1 MADRATNCF
10 HCGEPLAGRTVTHA
24 RVAGAQA
31 AFCCPGCQAAAG
43 MIEALGLTDYYT
55 FRTGSAARPASDA
68 DEWHAFDDPAVY
80 EPLSREEAGGRGII
94 LLIDGLTCAACSW
107 LLNQVLERTPGVI
120 RASVNT
126 ATGRAHLI
134 WRQDQVPLSQLL
146 RSIARLGYRPSP
158 AGSDAAAAQA
168 RAERHSLLK
177 RLAVSGLGMMQVMMF
192 AVALYMG
199 DRTGMEA
206 DIRAYLRIV
215 SLLVSTPVLLYAGW
229 PFMAGALRAI
239 RARRITMDVPV
250 GLALLLAYSA
260 SVINTARHAGEVYFD
275 SVTMFIFFLTV
286 ARYVEMVAR
295 HRSTHLGDAL
305 ARLLPA
311 IAHRVE
317 AGAAGEAVTDVAL
330 AQVGVGDT
338 LLVRSGEIVPADGEI
353 LDAWTRLDESMLTGE
368 SLPVARGPRARVAA
382 GTLNLEAPFRMRVA
396 AAGGATILAGITALL
411 SRAQSERPRLTR
423 EADRTASRFLAR
435 VLLVAA
441 LVCAVWLYVNPTR
454 AFDATLAVLVV
465 ACPCALSLATLV
477 AMASATAALARRGML
492 VTHADAIEGL
502 AQVDQVMFDK
512 TGTLTAG
519 QMTLGEVKLLGNLD
533 REDCLAIAAALEAAS
548 EHPIARAFTQ
558 GRAPAPATQVRVLP
572 GEGIEGQV
580 AGKSYRIGTAAFVA
594 RGLSAPT
601 PGAVRG
607 ATRSLPAAALSAG
620 PSVTESLEG
629 IVLGDAQGPLALFTL
644 RDAPRPEARETVA
657 ALRAQGLA
665 VEILSGDAP
674 GTVAEV
680 ARLCGIDRYAAR
692 QSPADKLE
700 HVREVTA
707 QGHFPAMV
715 GDGIND
721 APSLGGAGVSIVMSR
736 GSALALASADL
747 ILVSDSLRALPQ
759 AVNLARRAHRIMK
772 QNLLWAAAYNLC
784 AMPLAAIGW
793 VPPWLAAIGM
803 STSSIIVVL
812 NSLRLMR
819 DPPLRVPA
827 AATVLKPALPRGA

>member
-1 MADRATNCF
+1 MADQAENCF
-10 HCGEPLAGRTVTHA
+10 HCGESLAGRTVTHA
-24 RVAGAQA
+24 RIAGAQA
-31 AFCCPGCQAAAG
+31 AFCCPGCQTAAG
-43 MIEALGLTDYYT
+43 MIEALGLSDYYT
-55 FRTGSAARPASDA
+55 FRTGGTRPVRDA
-68 DEWHAFDDPAVY
+68 DEWQAFDDPAVY
-80 EPLSREEAGGRGII
+80 EPLSREEGGGRGIT

-126 ATGRAHLI
+126 ATGRAHLL

-146 RSIARLGYRPSP
+146 RNIARLGYRPSP

-168 RAERHSLLK
+168 RAERHRLLK

-199 DRTGMEA
+199 DRTGMDA

-239 RARRITMDVPV
+239 QARRITMDVPV

-317 AGAAGEAVTDVAL
+317 AGAAGEAITDVAL

-353 LDAWTRLDESMLTGE
+353 LDTWTRLDESMLTGE

-382 GTLNLEAPFRMRVA
+382 GTFNVEAPFRMRVA

-441 LVCAVWLYVNPTR
+441 LVCAVWLYVNPAR

-477 AMASATAALARRGML
+477 AMASATAALARRGIL

-502 AQVDQVMFDK
+502 AQVDQVLFDK
-512 TGTLTAG
+512 TGTLTGG
-519 QMTLGEVKLLGNLD
+519 QMTLGEVKLLGEID
-533 REDCLAIAAALEAAS
+533 REDCLAVAAALEAAS

-558 GRAPAPATQVRVLP
+558 GRTPCPATQVRILP

-580 AGKSYRIGTAAFVA
+580 AGRSYRIGTSAFVA
-594 RGLSAPT
+594 RGLPPTAQRAAQGAMPNLTAAHKASAD
-601 PGAVRG
+601 
-607 ATRSLPAAALSAG
+607 
-620 PSVTESLEG
+620 ESLEG
-629 IVLGDAQGPLALFTL
+629 IVLSDAQGLLAQFTL

-657 ALRAQGLA
+657 ALRALGLA

-674 GTVAEV
+674 STVAEV
-680 ARLCGIDRYAAR
+680 ARLCGIDRHAAR

-700 HVREVTA
+700 HVRKMGA

-721 APSLGGAGVSIVMSR
+721 APSLGGAGVSIAMSR

-759 AVNLARRAHRIMK
+759 AVSLARRAHRIMK

-819 DPPLRVPA
+819 DPPLRA
-827 AATVLKPALPRGA
+827 RTAATVLKPALPREA